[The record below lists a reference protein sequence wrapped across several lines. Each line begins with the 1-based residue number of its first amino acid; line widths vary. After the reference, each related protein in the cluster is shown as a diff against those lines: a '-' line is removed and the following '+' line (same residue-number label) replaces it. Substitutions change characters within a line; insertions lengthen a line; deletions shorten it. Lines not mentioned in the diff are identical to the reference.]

1 MNGSFASEPPQMA
14 YCIKPHLLALAQ
26 HVDHDADLKWHGYEP
41 PLEAVSIEEF
51 LSSSKRT
58 ITAASSDSA
67 SPNLPLSKG
76 KASNFRSGDFCL

>member
-41 PLEAVSIEEF
+41 HLEAVSIEEF
-51 LSSSKRT
+51 LGVVDRDDQSCFF
-58 ITAASSDSA
+58 
-67 SPNLPLSKG
+67 G
-76 KASNFRSGDFCL
+76 